1 MHAELSDDG
10 IVQLGGLD
18 ADLNV
23 GHETPMQKQVQEA
36 LERLQNSHTQN
47 NQVIVQNL
55 RQEVV
60 RDIRQEILQV
70 VQLGGGSAASPGT

>member
-1 MHAELSDDG
+1 MNAELPDYG
-10 IVQLGGLD
+10 IPQHDGLD
-18 ADLNV
+18 AVLHG
-23 GHETPMQKQVQEA
+23 GHETPMQKQMKKA